1 MKRVVNILIASVGGQ
16 GGVTLSRVI
25 ALASTLVGYSVKTAE
40 TLGMSQ
46 RYGSVMSYVRIG
58 VNTDVHSPLFG
69 PGGADYLLGLELSE
83 TLRRLHY
90 TASSGILIVADEY
103 RPSYTQ
109 SVRYSSVKTSDL
121 VNKLLSLRPGVFI
134 VPARKLA
141 EQAGSVRA
149 LNMIILGAFNAISGL
164 LSPNSVERA
173 ITELLPEKAATI
185 SIRAHELGYKHAQQ
199 AR

>member
-1 MKRVVNILIASVGGQ
+1 MRRVVNILIASVGGQ

-25 ALASTLVGYSVKTAE
+25 ALASTLDGYSVKTAE

-58 VNTDVHSPLFG
+58 VNTSVHSPLFG
-69 PGGADYLLGLELSE
+69 PGEADYLLGLELSE

-90 TASSGILIVADEY
+90 TASSGIAVVADEY
-103 RPSYTQ
+103 KPSYTQ

-149 LNMIILGAFNAISGL
+149 LNMVILGAFNAISGL

-173 ITELLPEKAATI
+173 ITELLPEKAALM
-185 SIRAHELGYKHAQQ
+185 SIRAYELGYKYAQQ